1 MSRIALLV
9 AVVASLFV
17 GGAASAAQIRG
28 GQQVQG
34 ARKGPV
40 AKLVELERRK
50 NEWLRE
56 RFLNR

>member
-1 MSRIALLV
+1 MSRIVLLV
-9 AVVASLFV
+9 AVVATRFI
-17 GGAASAAQIRG
+17 GGAASAAQVRG
-28 GQQVQG
+28 AQQVQG

-40 AKLVELERRK
+40 AKLIELERRK